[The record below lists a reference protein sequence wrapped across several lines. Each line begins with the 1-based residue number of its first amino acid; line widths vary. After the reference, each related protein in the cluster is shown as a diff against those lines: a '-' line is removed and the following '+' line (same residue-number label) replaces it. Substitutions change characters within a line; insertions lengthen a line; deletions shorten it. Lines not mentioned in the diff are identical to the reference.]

1 MIIGH
6 EIKYRYTV
14 SVFFFR
20 VKDTSR
26 KDRYI
31 HKCKVCGSIF
41 IAAPEAKK
49 HFETHHVRELQRAAY
64 EGLIETRTV
73 SIHEPRHVPNSL
85 ASIQKHKSDILRK
98 IDRED
103 LLEVLK

>member
-1 MIIGH
+1 M
-6 EIKYRYTV
+6 E
-14 SVFFFR
+14 
-20 VKDTSR
+20 
-26 KDRYI
+26 
-31 HKCKVCGSIF
+31 HKKISELSGLTRIF
-41 IAAPEAKK
+41 PRRALNFWNARREKK
-49 HFETHHVRELQRAAY
+49 RTELYNRLVDADLSLKGLLQRAAY
-64 EGLIETRTV
+64 EGLIESRTV

>member
-1 MIIGH
+1 M
-6 EIKYRYTV
+6 E
-14 SVFFFR
+14 
-20 VKDTSR
+20 
-26 KDRYI
+26 
-31 HKCKVCGSIF
+31 HKKMSEFLRLTRIF
-41 IAAPEAKK
+41 PRRALNFWNARREKK
-49 HFETHHVRELQRAAY
+49 RTELYNRLVDADLSLKGLLQRAAY
-64 EGLIETRTV
+64 EGLIESRTV